1 MYTKIIKNET
11 LKEKDELDCLD
22 AFACS
27 TPINTSKTSL
37 TDLVIM
43 VEIICCMKKLL
54 ESVYI
59 PRVISIL
66 GHPNN
71 WKPQLWINTK
81 KKKTVLTLH
90 VYISKRIRMY
100 LGFSGWSS
108 SWETQQKQ
116 FQGIL
121 FEKKSET
128 ITDVYIMDY
137 CDCDS
142 LCELEMRWK
151 QRSDQS
157 EEEGNKI
164 SFSETLKQK
173 GRSLMLKT
181 KGSLGSQGIWSSMVY
196 IIKQQKLN

>member
-1 MYTKIIKNET
+1 MTRISKERTTCIPAKIIKNEI

-43 VEIICCMKKLL
+43 VEVICCMKKLL
-54 ESVYI
+54 EMVNI
-59 PRVISIL
+59 PRVISVL
-66 GHPNN
+66 GHPDT
-71 WKPQLWINTK
+71 WKSQLWINTPQK
-81 KKKTVLTLH
+81 IKNKSTKFTC
-90 VYISKRIRMY
+90 ISKRIRIY

-121 FEKKSET
+121 LEKKSET

-151 QRSDQS
+151 QKVWSKR
-157 EEEGNKI
+157 
-164 SFSETLKQK
+164 
-173 GRSLMLKT
+173 GRR
-181 KGSLGSQGIWSSMVY
+181 
-196 IIKQQKLN
+196 QQN